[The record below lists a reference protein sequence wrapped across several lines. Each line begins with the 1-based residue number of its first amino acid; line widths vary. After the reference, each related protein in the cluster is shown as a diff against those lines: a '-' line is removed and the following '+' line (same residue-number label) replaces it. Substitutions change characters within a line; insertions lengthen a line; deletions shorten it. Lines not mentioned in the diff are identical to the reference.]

1 MAWSGNGKDDTAKD
15 VGGKKGNSG
24 VGSGGGSGGK
34 KAGNYSDAGYANKKE
49 TGYKAGS
56 TTSVGGAGTGGGKR
70 TNDSIGDILSKNPW
84 AGAPKN
90 PNLGTPN
97 EDAQRDLYKG
107 GARDIMD
114 KSRRGALGNSPNPTD
129 MSTAQVSYDGLPSVG
144 QLLDSAMIAGS
155 IASPGIGTVNTLRD
169 IFSGAYDDTG
179 RTKVGRAVDDAFG
192 STPSHQNG
200 YARGPGGYNSNN
212 DPTNSS
218 GMSSGRDNGD
228 EEMGVGQASR
238 ARSVAAQSGNSGDSP
253 GTDILYGSGDDADY
267 SNVRLRDRRK
277 PYQSATDLLGI

>member
-1 MAWSGNGKDDTAKD
+1 MGYGSSTPGGRNEGAGNKMDKDKSDRGGNGK
-15 VGGKKGNSG
+15 GGVN
-24 VGSGGGSGGK
+24 GGGGGGLGGGK
-34 KAGNYSDAGYANKKE
+34 KASDPIAD
-49 TGYKAGS
+49 
-56 TTSVGGAGTGGGKR
+56 V
-70 TNDSIGDILSKNPW
+70 LSKNPW

-90 PNLGTPN
+90 PNLGNPN
-97 EDAQRDLYKG
+97 PKAVNDQFKDP
-107 GARDIMD
+107 ARNIMD
-114 KSRRGALGNSPNPTD
+114 KARRGALGNNPSPTD
-129 MSTAQVSYDGLPSVG
+129 ISTASVSYDGLPSVG